1 MNSSAKYPVSFA
13 TIDSAED
20 KIKIQG
26 FGSFKEDQLVS
37 ATCQR
42 FQASRLEAMAFTAP
56 TAAELGITTLNVPVT
71 INIRIKTFRDSSEW
85 ATDYILNGRPLVLEV
100 LISSTDNTA
109 TLVGD
114 KIAAALTAW
123 ETKFVFS
130 DRGLPF
136 TFTNV
141 AGVITM
147 TMKDNSL
154 FFQSDVTFKVDKE
167 VSPVVVS
174 GIKAFDSGNT
184 GTVGGT
190 AALVT
195 VDTTTGLRVGDTV
208 TIGTALDNAN
218 ADTGVIVALVVD
230 TSITLAESI
239 TWAAADTIFLHTTA
253 LDPTFDGKYLEENAR
268 MSLSTT
274 SDSYG
279 ISPDEKPYIAG
290 QYASIEFVMQDA
302 GLGGIDGQ
310 SAKHAFLGTTRGEV
324 GGTRKFK
331 FTLYMLEGSDMWTGS
346 AGNKVFDIVDWID
359 DSAISPVLLLADGSV
374 AADAAAWVA

>member
-154 FFQSDVTFKVDKE
+154 FYF
-167 VSPVVVS
+167 
-174 GIKAFDSGNT
+174 
-184 GTVGGT
+184 
-190 AALVT
+190 
-195 VDTTTGLRVGDTV
+195 
-208 TIGTALDNAN
+208 
-218 ADTGVIVALVVD
+218 
-230 TSITLAESI
+230 
-239 TWAAADTIFLHTTA
+239 
-253 LDPTFDGKYLEENAR
+253 
-268 MSLSTT
+268 
-274 SDSYG
+274 
-279 ISPDEKPYIAG
+279 
-290 QYASIEFVMQDA
+290 
-302 GLGGIDGQ
+302 
-310 SAKHAFLGTTRGEV
+310 
-324 GGTRKFK
+324 
-331 FTLYMLEGSDMWTGS
+331 
-346 AGNKVFDIVDWID
+346 
-359 DSAISPVLLLADGSV
+359 
-374 AADAAAWVA
+374 